1 MDLCL
6 HPDFTTYMYDHK
18 EGTSLNPVYRQQ
30 EYSHSLGVGVGFN
43 PYHLLRV
50 LLPSG
55 LTEEA
60 YHLKQGRLLAMPRL
74 LQDKSLISSPLQ
86 LRFTVPQDAYMYRVS
101 TRRTGTFAGIK
112 WEEREADIVIPENLL
127 NY

>member
-18 EGTSLNPVYRQQ
+18 EGTSRILSIGSRNTAIA
-30 EYSHSLGVGVGFN
+30 SGVGVGFN

-74 LQDKSLISSPLQ
+74 LQDKSS
-86 LRFTVPQDAYMYRVS
+86 
-101 TRRTGTFAGIK
+101 
-112 WEEREADIVIPENLL
+112 
-127 NY
+127 